1 MQALALCC
9 AAVLLP
15 SPWALVPLSAAVIAR
30 LGTTAPFWTLPPA
43 FLTGTSAAAGIA
55 LINLAGNFG
64 GFTGPALMGWAS
76 DATGS
81 YGGGLLV
88 GAAPVVLSAIILAA
102 MAFRSARQPV
112 VAC

>member
-1 MQALALCC
+1 
-9 AAVLLP
+9 V
-15 SPWALVPLSAAVIAR
+15 AVISR
-30 LGTTAPFWTLPPA
+30 LGTTAPFWTLPPTI
-43 FLTGTSAAAGIA
+43 LTGTSVAAGIA

-88 GAAPVVLSAIILAA
+88 GAAPVVISAVILAA
-102 MAFRSARQPV
+102 MAFRSARLAIASP
-112 VAC
+112 ATEAMPH